1 VGRDDFAEF
10 YAATFGPLCVQ
21 LHAHTGDYA
30 EAQDVVQ
37 EAFCRALPRWKTLAE
52 YDDPA
57 AWVRK
62 VAWNL
67 ATSRWRRMR
76 RLVDFTRAQNVDPV
90 PPPNPDRLD
99 LMVALA
105 ALPAPQRE
113 ALVLHYIGGVSVAE
127 IAQITGV
134 SIGTVKSRLHRARAA
149 MAELLTTEHLDI
161 GSSTPPPPPPG
172 VNQVYKTVQERRSKK
187 TRTAAA
193 AVVGFL
199 CLAVLVISVR
209 QPVHRPIDVIPTE
222 SPSESPTPTPS
233 VLPTA
238 SPVGGAPPASPD
250 ATVTPRSTRS
260 VSCYGLRAEVT
271 MAYSFGE
278 VIMQARED
286 SHTPDQQLCANPRV
300 RVFWATYTIDQ
311 VGMHRLYRS
320 QEYFLTSVGQE
331 VTMHIQE
338 PTVCWGGYFVVEGN
352 GSIVQSFPSFPDP
365 NSSQN
370 PPYAGTKR
378 SWDTTSTPCIAPGPT
393 PTP

>member
-67 ATSRWRRMR
+67 ATSRWRRVR
-76 RLVDFTRAQNVDPV
+76 RLVDFTRAENVNPV
-90 PPPNPDRLD
+90 PAPSPDRLD

-149 MAELLTTEHLDI
+149 MADLLTTEHLEI
-161 GSSTPPPPPPG
+161 ESRTPPPPPPG
-172 VNQVYKTVQERRSKK
+172 VNQVYQTLQERRSRK
-187 TRTAAA
+187 TRAAA
-193 AVVGFL
+193 AAAVGFL
-199 CLAVLVISVR
+199 CLALLVISVR
-209 QPVHRPIDVIPTE
+209 QPVHRPIDVIPSE
-222 SPSESPTPTPS
+222 SPSQSPTPTPS
-233 VLPTA
+233 VLPTT
-238 SPVGGAPPASPD
+238 SPVGGAPEVLDPSG
-250 ATVTPRSTRS
+250 TPRATKQ
-260 VSCYGLRAEVT
+260 VACYGLQAVVT
-271 MAYSFGE
+271 LVYSFGE
-278 VIMQARED
+278 VIVEAREA
-286 SHTPDQQLCANPRV
+286 SHGADQQPCASPRL

-320 QEYFLTSVGQE
+320 QEYTLDRVGQE
-331 VTMHIQE
+331 VTMHLAE
-338 PTVCWGGYFVVEGN
+338 PAVCPGGFFVVAGN
-352 GSIVQSFPSFPDP
+352 APVVQSFPSFPDP
-365 NSSQN
+365 NPSQN
-370 PPYAGTKR
+370 PPYASVKLNW
-378 SWDTTSTPCIAPGPT
+378 SSTTTPCIAPEPT
-393 PTP
+393 STP